1 RRGARPVPG
10 RRLPLALPGARLAAR
25 TAPQGAREIVDAV
38 RSGSPAEL
46 AACKRTLLVSFR
58 RDGRAV
64 PTPVW
69 AAEAGGIFYVRTE
82 RSAGKVKRL
91 RRDPRLLLAPCTV
104 RGVPLGAPLEAHA
117 RLLDVDREGLAERT
131 VAGRRPPGGPGGPA
145 GRRGGGAPGG
155 AAREPLRRGA
165 RAVRARDGPAAR
177 GHGLSGDRAWTLG
190 SGELNPARR
199 ARRAGSGADGGG
211 GQVWGGA
218 LAGPHERPQ

>member
-1 RRGARPVPG
+1 MGVRRMSTGDGESNPNRRPGRRGARPVPG
-10 RRLPLALPGARLAAR
+10 RRLPLALPGARLVAR

-131 VAGRRPPGGPGGPA
+131 LASRYGAGRALFELAMDLLRVDMGYLAIEPGPWV
-145 GRRGGGAPGG
+145 RG
-155 AAREPLRRGA
+155 
-165 RAVRARDGPAAR
+165 
-177 GHGLSGDRAWTLG
+177 S
-190 SGELNPARR
+190 
-199 ARRAGSGADGGG
+199 
-211 GQVWGGA
+211 
-218 LAGPHERPQ
+218 